1 MITILDILLNSSMS
15 NWWDG
20 AEMIDNNFS
29 PYDELQR
36 IKLEQLQQRHTIN
49 NLVTS
54 NNNLSDLMV
63 ELSKQHQRLTHD
75 YANVMQELND
85 ALKELKKQQS
95 Q

>member
-1 MITILDILLNSSMS
+1 MITIQDILLNNSMS

-36 IKLEQLQQRHTIN
+36 IKLEQLQQRQTIN

-63 ELSKQHQRLTHD
+63 ELSKQHQRLTRD

-95 Q
+95 R

>member
-1 MITILDILLNSSMS
+1 MS

-36 IKLEQLQQRHTIN
+36 IKLEQLQQRQTIN

-63 ELSKQHQRLTHD
+63 ELSKQHQRLTRD

-85 ALKELKKQQS
+85 ALRELKKQQS

>member
-1 MITILDILLNSSMS
+1 MS

-20 AEMIDNNFS
+20 AEMIDNDFS

-63 ELSKQHQRLTHD
+63 ELSKQHQRLTRD